1 MNKLKFFFF
10 KRCWL
15 FLSIYTD
22 NTVAFFPNILHC
34 DPYLFCVYACV
45 YASNYNK
52 YLINQWSWF
61 ERMVIFW
68 YFIDRIWQDRADR
81 RNSRGSPALCIAVSA
96 CWLSTIQVPE
106 GKIIFNT
113 VFVFNK
119 IKHYP
124 FDLTMIN
131 NACSYRQI
139 LSLDKIINRVL
150 KMALE
155 SIDKLTSCVPF

>member
-1 MNKLKFFFF
+1 MLALLKYLH
-10 KRCWL
+10 RQ
-15 FLSIYTD
+15 Y
-22 NTVAFFPNILHC
+22 TVAFFPDILHC
-34 DPYLFCVYACV
+34 DPYLFYVYAWHCV

-61 ERMVIFW
+61 ERMVIYW
-68 YFIDRIWQDRADR
+68 YFIDRIRQDCADR
-81 RNSRGSPALCIAVSA
+81 RNSRGSPAFCIAGSA

-119 IKHYP
+119 IQHYP

-139 LSLDKIINRVL
+139 LSIDKIINRVPKMLL
-150 KMALE
+150 K

>member
-1 MNKLKFFFF
+1 MFFF

-22 NTVAFFPNILHC
+22 NTVAFFPDILHC
-34 DPYLFCVYACV
+34 DPYLFCVYAWHCV

-52 YLINQWSWF
+52 YLINQWSCF
-61 ERMVIFW
+61 ESMVIFW
-68 YFIDRIWQDRADR
+68 YFIDSIRQDRTDR
-81 RNSRGSPALCIAVSA
+81 RNSRGSPAPRIAVSA
-96 CWLSTIQVPE
+96 CWLSTIQIPE
-106 GKIIFNT
+106 GRIIFNT
-113 VFVFNK
+113 VYVFNK
-119 IKHYP
+119 IQHYP

-139 LSLDKIINRVL
+139 LSIDKIINRVL
-150 KMALE
+150 KMVLE